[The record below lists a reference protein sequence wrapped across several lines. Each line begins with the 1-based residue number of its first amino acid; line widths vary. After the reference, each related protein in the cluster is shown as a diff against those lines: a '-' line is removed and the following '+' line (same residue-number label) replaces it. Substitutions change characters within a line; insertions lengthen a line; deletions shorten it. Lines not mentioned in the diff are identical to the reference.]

1 MSDRVAFSGSKRS
14 RGGRGNTRAHTGPKR
29 NPQVRA
35 AILESA
41 SAILGD
47 VGYHALTVEGVAGK
61 AGVGKATIYRW
72 WPTKTA
78 LVLDALLHR
87 LKLEVAPS
95 TGDVKK
101 DFIAAVQDTVDNC
114 SQTVAGIVIPA
125 LASELAHDPQ
135 LLEEFRTKFVR
146 PRRAAFSQILSR
158 AINDGEGISKSDV
171 ELICDMVAG
180 TVFYRVLISGEP
192 INKSFARRLG
202 EVILG
207 GAWSAPNR
215 RERGKSR

>member
-1 MSDRVAFSGSKRS
+1 MPDRVASVGPKRARANGQANHS
-14 RGGRGNTRAHTGPKR
+14 RVHTGPKR
-29 NPQVRA
+29 NPQVRE
-35 AILESA
+35 AILDSA
-41 SAILGD
+41 TALLGE
-47 VGYHALTVEGVAGK
+47 VGYHALTVEGVAAK

-72 WPTKTA
+72 WPTKPA
-78 LVLDALLHR
+78 LVLDALLHW

-101 DFIAAVQDTVDNC
+101 DLIAAVQDTVDNY

-135 LLEEFRTKFVR
+135 LLEEFRTKFIR
-146 PRRAAFSQILSR
+146 PRRAAFSQILKRAVPDGDSVSR
-158 AINDGEGISKSDV
+158 ADL

-192 INKSFARRLG
+192 INKMFAKRLA
-202 EVILG
+202 EVALSG
-207 GAWSAPNR
+207 LSS
-215 RERGKSR
+215 ERGRR

>member
-1 MSDRVAFSGSKRS
+1 MSDRVTSLGSKRS
-14 RGGRGNTRAHTGPKR
+14 QAGAEAWNNARAHTGSKR
-29 NPQVRA
+29 NPQVRE

-41 SAILGD
+41 TALLGE
-47 VGYHALTVEGVAGK
+47 VGYHALTVEGVAAK

-72 WPTKTA
+72 WPMKPA
-78 LVLDALLHR
+78 LVLDALLHW

-101 DFIAAVQDTVDNC
+101 DFIAAVQDTVDNY

-125 LASELAHDPQ
+125 LASELAHDPK
-135 LLEEFRTKFVR
+135 LLDEFRTKLIG
-146 PRRAAFSQILSR
+146 PRRAAFSQILKR
-158 AINDGEGISKSDV
+158 ATNDGEGVSRSDL

-192 INKSFARRLG
+192 ISKSFAKRLA
-202 EVILG
+202 EVVLNG
-207 GAWSAPNR
+207 V
-215 RERGKSR
+215 